1 MTKPPLLAAVLA
13 CVALAM
19 PVRLVASGPAVAVS
33 HVDMNR
39 CLRIAAGQ
47 ASADE
52 RRCPGFIVSA
62 LADAGKMCREVGGR
76 IKAMPQA
83 TLWAIDVDADDKA
96 EYLFDTTQNVECV
109 GAPSILSCGSQ
120 ICGLTLYAQRSGTW
134 RAIGGFALMEPS
146 GIALA
151 PGSQGYADL
160 RVACGEAHCTEIQ
173 HYRWTGSAYAL
184 SGLEVR
190 GHAVDIPAARGQ
202 LWTLTRAAAVLAE
215 PRRGAEALARYP
227 ANTEVVVLG
236 QARAARYLYVS
247 PCNACAPGFVEAGW
261 LRRAY
266 RR

>member
-1 MTKPPLLAAVLA
+1 MTIPAILAAVLA
-13 CVALAM
+13 GMALAV
-19 PVRLVASGPAVAVS
+19 PVRPAVAGTAVAVS
-33 HVDMNR
+33 HVDMNH

-47 ASADE
+47 ARADE

-76 IKAMPQA
+76 IKVMPQPA
-83 TLWAIDVDADDKA
+83 LWAIDVNADDKA
-96 EYLFDTTQNVECV
+96 EYLFDATQNVECE
-109 GAPSILSCGSQ
+109 GAPLVLSCGSQ
-120 ICGLTLYAQRSGTW
+120 ICGLTLYAQRTGTW

-146 GIALA
+146 GIALV

-160 RVACGEAHCTEIQ
+160 RVACGEANCTETW
-173 HYRWTGSAYAL
+173 HYRWNGSAYAL
-184 SGLEVR
+184 SSLEVR

-227 ANTEVVVLG
+227 ANTEVVLLG
-236 QARAARYLYVS
+236 KARAAGYVYVS
-247 PCNACAPGFVEAGW
+247 PCNACAPGFVEAGR
-261 LRRAY
+261 LRRGY